1 MPLYQPACSM
11 YVYVYDMSIDV
22 YHMHHTCTFI
32 CVHPCTGI
40 YIYRVKAGGSP
51 ERNYI
56 LLKWIFKMFI
66 LHWFLQCF
74 MASNQFAGSLKL
86 SDVARTNSEFVRAE
100 KLTFN
105 HFLEWIKMLVPFF
118 PQELWYHVFFVVL
131 WFRQKCHNSLENHGR
146 NDIRTFFIFTS
157 TSINF
162 ILTSSTSINFINVS
176 IIILNVS

>member
-1 MPLYQPACSM
+1 MIYIYIYIHVYMYIYICVYIYICIYICI
-11 YVYVYDMSIDV
+11 YVY
-22 YHMHHTCTFI
+22 
-32 CVHPCTGI
+32 I
-40 YIYRVKAGGSP
+40 YIHIYMYRVKAGGSP

-118 PQELWYHVFFVVL
+118 P
-131 WFRQKCHNSLENHGR
+131 
-146 NDIRTFFIFTS
+146 
-157 TSINF
+157 
-162 ILTSSTSINFINVS
+162 
-176 IIILNVS
+176 